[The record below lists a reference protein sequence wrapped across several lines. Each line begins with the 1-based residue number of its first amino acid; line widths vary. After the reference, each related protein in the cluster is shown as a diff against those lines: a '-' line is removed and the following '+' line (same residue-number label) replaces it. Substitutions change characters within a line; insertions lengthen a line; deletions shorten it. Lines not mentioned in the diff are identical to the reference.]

1 MAEKSLGD
9 SIIGWYGNIAAKNL
23 DNRPKFTRNWLMLG
37 FRLETKKVEV
47 APDKRFLPSGQHGYA
62 LFMSSVVDA
71 MRDAEN
77 SVVTSIFTPPEVFRA
92 LGLKPMCAEAVASF
106 VSGAQAEGA
115 FLSHAEGTGIPET
128 YCSYHRALMGM
139 AASGVLRP
147 RKLVAST
154 SVACDANNLSFK
166 MLASKWGAENC
177 YIDVPYDVSE
187 EAIRYVADQLRE
199 MAAQASEIYGR
210 RLDDALLR
218 QLVARSLETDDA
230 LERTLPLRRGRYL
243 ANTMTLDM
251 MEMLDLQLSLGTPEA
266 LELALGME
274 SDFAKAKRFSGVSL
288 VWAHVSPYFLGSIGG
303 ILDCQPTAQIV
314 ASDMMFNHLT
324 PPEGRTF
331 DADQPFE
338 AMAERVVR
346 NCFNGPSTRR
356 ADTLVRLASE
366 TDADGV
372 VIFCHWGC
380 KETAGAAQLMRRQIE
395 AAGWPVLVLDGDAV
409 DRANC
414 MEGQMSTRFSAF
426 MELLASKKE
435 EKERAHV

>member
-1 MAEKSLGD
+1 MAERSLGD
-9 SIIGWYGNIAAKNL
+9 RIIGWYGDIAAKNL
-23 DNRPKFTRNWLMLG
+23 DARPQFTRDWLMLG

-77 SVVTSIFTPPEVFRA
+77 SVITSIFTPTEIFRA
-92 LGLKPMCAEAVASF
+92 LGLKPVCAEAAASF
-106 VSGAQAEGA
+106 VSGAQAESA
-115 FLSHAEGTGIPET
+115 FLAHAEGTGIPET

-139 AASGVLRP
+139 ASSGVLRP

-166 MLASKWGAENC
+166 MLASRWDAENF

-187 EAIRYVADQLRE
+187 EAMRYVADQLRE
-199 MAAQASEIYGR
+199 MGRMAAEVYGR
-210 RLDDALLR
+210 KLDEALLK

-230 LERTLPLRRGRYL
+230 LERTLPLRRGHYL

-251 MEMLDLQLSLGTPEA
+251 MEMLDLQLSLGTPES

-274 SDFAKAKRFSGVSL
+274 RDFASAKRFSGVNL
-288 VWAHVSPYFLGSIGG
+288 VWAHVSPYFLASIGG
-303 ILDCQPTAQIV
+303 IVDCQPTAQIV
-314 ASDMMFNHLT
+314 ASDMMFNHLA
-324 PPEGRTF
+324 PAEGRSF
-331 DADQPFE
+331 GADQPYE

-356 ADTLVRLASE
+356 ADTLVRLARE
-366 TDADGV
+366 TGADGV

-380 KETAGAAQLMRRQIE
+380 KETAGAAQLLRRHVE
-395 AAGWPVLVLDGDAV
+395 AAGYPALVLDGDAV

-414 MEGQMSTRFSAF
+414 MEGQMSTRFTAF
-426 MELLASKKE
+426 MELLASKRE
-435 EKERAHV
+435 ERDNV